1 MKYILFTIILEFTVG
16 SVLIQMDVATVFV
29 DEDVASGT
37 VSICVKIAALPGE
50 LQTHL
55 TVALSTINGPKAGL

>member
-1 MKYILFTIILEFTVG
+1 MFLFTLILDFTVG
-16 SVLIQMDVATVFV
+16 SVLIQMEKATVFV

-37 VSICVKIAALPGE
+37 VSICVEIAALPGE

-55 TVALSTINGPKAGL
+55 VVALSTINGSKAGL

>member
-1 MKYILFTIILEFTVG
+1 MFFFTLILDFTVG
-16 SVLIQMDVATVFV
+16 SVLIQMEKATVFV

-37 VSICVKIAALPGE
+37 VSICVEIAALPGE

-55 TVALSTINGPKAGL
+55 VVALSTINGSKAGL

>member
-1 MKYILFTIILEFTVG
+1 MFFFTLILDFTVG
-16 SVLIQMDVATVFV
+16 SVLIQMEKATVFV

-37 VSICVKIAALPGE
+37 VNICVEIAVLPGK

-55 TVALSTINGPKAGL
+55 VVALSTINGSKAGL

>member
-1 MKYILFTIILEFTVG
+1 MLFFTLILDFTVG
-16 SVLIQMDVATVFV
+16 SVLIQMEKATVFV

-37 VSICVKIAALPGE
+37 VSICVEIAALPGE

-55 TVALSTINGPKAGL
+55 VVALSTINGSKAGL

>member
-1 MKYILFTIILEFTVG
+1 MFFFTLILDFTVG
-16 SVLIQMDVATVFV
+16 SVLIQMEKATVFV

-37 VSICVKIAALPGE
+37 VSICVEIAALPGE

-55 TVALSTINGPKAGL
+55 VVALSTINGSKAGV

>member
-1 MKYILFTIILEFTVG
+1 MFFFTLILDFTVG
-16 SVLIQMDVATVFV
+16 SVFIQMEKATVFV

-37 VSICVKIAALPGE
+37 VSICVEIAALPGE

-55 TVALSTINGPKAGL
+55 VVALSTINGSKAGL